1 MNRSIAIPI
10 LVLAAGIAA
19 ASGVASAATPGG
31 RNDAVDAMP
40 AAKMSLA
47 QAAGAAESHS
57 GGRATKAE
65 LEHERGVAFY
75 RVEVVSPDRKVYDL
89 DIDAADGKVLS
100 SRQDRNGRDERGDHE
115 DDD

>member
-10 LVLAAGIAA
+10 LVLAAGIAS
-19 ASGVASAATPGG
+19 ASGVASAETRGG
-31 RNDAVDAMP
+31 RNDAVDQMP

-75 RVEVVSPDRKVYDL
+75 RVEVVSADRKVYDVE
-89 DIDAADGKVLS
+89 IDAGDGKVLS
-100 SRQDRNGRDERGDHE
+100 TRQDRNDRGDRE